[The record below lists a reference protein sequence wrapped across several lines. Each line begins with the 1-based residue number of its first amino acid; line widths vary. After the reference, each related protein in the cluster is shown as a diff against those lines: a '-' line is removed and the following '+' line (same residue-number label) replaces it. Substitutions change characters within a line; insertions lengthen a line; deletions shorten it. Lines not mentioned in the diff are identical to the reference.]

1 MKKIFLAGAIAAFGF
16 SNAQINK
23 GTVYLSGQVSYAHEK
38 DNNVNSKK
46 NTVIIMPTAGFFVAP
61 NLAIGAGVG
70 YVNTKFTKDET
81 INGEAG
87 VFRFNNINEQS
98 AFRIVPFVRKY
109 WTLSEKLFFFGQLEI
124 PVEFGREE
132 YETHS
137 SFIGDF
143 GNYAFNDNSGKTKFT
158 TVGVNIKP
166 GLDYFLNKNWSI
178 EATLGEF
185 GYSNYKVKDIDYSK
199 DTYNF
204 GVNLASV
211 GIGVK
216 YVFAK

>member
-1 MKKIFLAGAIAAFGF
+1 MKKIFLAGAIAIFGF
-16 SNAQINK
+16 SNAQIAK
-23 GTVYLSGQVSYAHEK
+23 GTVYLSGQISYAHEK

-46 NTVIIMPTAGFFVAP
+46 DNVTIMPTAGFFVAP
-61 NLAIGAGVG
+61 NLAIGAGIG
-70 YVNTKFTKDET
+70 YVNTKFTKDQT
-81 INGEAG
+81 INGMAG

-98 AFRIVPFVRKY
+98 ALRIAPFARKY

-132 YETHS
+132 YEAHS
-137 SFIGDF
+137 SFVGDF
-143 GNYAFNDNSGKTKFT
+143 GDYSVNNSNGKTKFT

-185 GYSNYKVKDIDYSK
+185 GYSNYKVNDTDYSK

-204 GVNLASV
+204 GVNLAAV